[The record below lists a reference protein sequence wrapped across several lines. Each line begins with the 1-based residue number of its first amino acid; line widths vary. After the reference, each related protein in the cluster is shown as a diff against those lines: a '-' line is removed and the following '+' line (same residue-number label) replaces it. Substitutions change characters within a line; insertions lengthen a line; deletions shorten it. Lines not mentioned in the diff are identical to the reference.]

1 MRDILKKIILFGII
15 GAIIYMLLSYHFII
29 VRNNVRLLKKTSYN
43 MDDII
48 YSTKGKKVE
57 TILDNDVLYKAG
69 IGDLLVKEGLMSK
82 EKLELYKETRGDR

>member
-1 MRDILKKIILFGII
+1 MKDILKKIILFGII

>member
-48 YSTKGKKVE
+48 YNTKGKKVE

-69 IGDLLVKEGLMSK
+69 IGELLVKEGLMSK
-82 EKLELYKETRGDR
+82 EKLELYKETRGER

>member
-1 MRDILKKIILFGII
+1 MRDILKKLILLGII
-15 GAIIYMLLSYHFII
+15 GAIIYMLLGYHFII
-29 VRNNVRLLKKTSYN
+29 IRNNVRLLKKTSFN

-48 YSTKGKKVE
+48 YSTKGKRVE

-69 IGDLLVKEGLMSK
+69 IGELLVKEGLMSK

>member
-69 IGDLLVKEGLMSK
+69 IGELLVKEGLMSK